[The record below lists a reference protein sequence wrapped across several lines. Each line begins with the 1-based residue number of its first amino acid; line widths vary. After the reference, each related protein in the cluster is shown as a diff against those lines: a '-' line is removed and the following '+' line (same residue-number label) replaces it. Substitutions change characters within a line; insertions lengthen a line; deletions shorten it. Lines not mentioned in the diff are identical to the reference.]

1 MGNFPLE
8 VGAESFFESNTVKN
22 LSCQGNYQ
30 EWWSIFSWGLGVSGP
45 SKAWVGLDWGL
56 FQKEVLL
63 LTLGTSML
71 EFVKAEI
78 VKVSYIKF

>member
-1 MGNFPLE
+1 MVEYFLMGIR
-8 VGAESFFESNTVKN
+8 SFRTLKN
-22 LSCQGNYQ
+22 M
-30 EWWSIFSWGLGVSGP
+30 SWIR
-45 SKAWVGLDWGL
+45 WGL

-78 VKVSYIKF
+78 VKVRYIKF